1 MGSNLTQ
8 QCRVILVTILVGA
21 ALLLTGCGP
30 DSGQVN
36 ICQQVLYELV
46 APTPKVTVLGTT
58 VPDKPKDS
66 VTVVYRWSGDT
77 QGKKR
82 HLTCTF
88 AGSGF
93 NQTRLVLLGVI
104 RDSGE
109 KLSMVTM
116 IVLRHRLKLQQ

>member
-1 MGSNLTQ
+1 MSSNRTQ
-8 QCRVILVTILVGA
+8 LWRVILATNFVGA
-21 ALLLTGCGP
+21 ALLLIGCGP

-36 ICQQVLYELV
+36 ICQRVLHELV
-46 APTPKVTVLGTT
+46 APTPKVTVLSTA

-66 VTVVYRWSGDT
+66 VTVVYRWSGDA
-77 QGKKR
+77 QGRKR